1 MKATKNL
8 RKSIISGLLTLVMA
22 AAMFVCMGK
31 VEVQAATKAAKNVKE
46 GDLLKPGD
54 VLTYNGTIR
63 LCELVYYSEFSN
75 GEIVDVE
82 TGLNSLVVPGNF
94 GDGFGD
100 VYCLKVVAVT
110 KENNKINIQIDKIY
124 SKRDLDNYI
133 PPIKTIA
140 DTLTPTPAVPET
152 PATPSVPTG
161 PKQLEDGTFFDAA
174 YYAATYPDVAAVL
187 GTEET
192 ALYNHYVS
200 YGKAEGRFPNAAATP
215 SVAGPKQ
222 MADGG
227 LFDAAY
233 YAATYPDV
241 VAAFG
246 TDEAMLYNH
255 YVLYGKAEG
264 RLPYAM

>member
-31 VEVQAATKAAKNVKE
+31 VEVQAATKAAFDLNV
-46 GDLLKPGD
+46 GDILQPGD
-54 VLTYNGTIR
+54 IISGDGAAISLSMGLDANRETLEYVSEGNLKIKDSYNG
-63 LCELVYYSEFSN
+63 
-75 GEIVDVE
+75 
-82 TGLNSLVVPGNF
+82 
-94 GDGFGD
+94 
-100 VYCLKVVAVT
+100 
-110 KENNKINIQIDKIY
+110 NKISKLIIKYIDKSFEYDGYFGINVENVADG
-124 SKRDLDNYI
+124 SNAAPTT
-133 PPIKTIA
+133 PP
-140 DTLTPTPAVPET
+140 VPET
-152 PATPSVPTG
+152 PETPSVPTG

-174 YYAATYPDVAAVL
+174 YYAATYPDVAAAL
-187 GTEET
+187 GTDEA

-215 SVAGPKQ
+215 SVTGPKQ

-255 YVLYGKAEG
+255 YVLCGKAEG